1 MLTKGISNIINGTP
15 FWYGMGKA
23 GFQGAMAYAI
33 SMGIG
38 AAQSSIFS
46 MTKEAAT
53 ITLKEAALSG
63 LGNLLGNF
71 IPKIDIK
78 IGDWAVSI
86 NPSILLGNS
95 NGLGLNLQISYTDRH
110 FSFNYGFSMTGY
122 AKYQNTGKQ
131 GVQFR
136 NSFMATFDD
145 GKTGFSL
152 GTNIWGGDKGMSEF
166 NQRTGMIGLHFGD
179 FRAMY
184 ENDGGFGIK
193 NLGLG
198 DRNDSHRTAAL
209 NMSVGDYTAGF
220 NLFTGERPR
229 KEQKGEEAS
238 THSYKDRFGVYHKNA
253 PVNEIGTKYRLGAL
267 TVGYKGFRM
276 GVDSEHVRHAIQNAI
291 IHRGIDDNEFM
302 NQSWDWKPYFQYQTP
317 NQFSSW

>member
-1 MLTKGISNIINGTP
+1 
-15 FWYGMGKA
+15 
-23 GFQGAMAYAI
+23 MAYAI

-71 IPKIDIK
+71 MPKIDIK

-95 NGLGLNLQISYTDRH
+95 NGLGLNIQISYTEGNWN
-110 FSFNYGFSMTGY
+110 FSYGFGITDY
-122 AKYQNTGKQ
+122 AKYQNTGKS

-179 FRAMY
+179 FRATY
-184 ENDGGFGIK
+184 ENDGAPFGKYGI
-193 NLGLG
+193 G
-198 DRNDSHRTAAL
+198 DGNDRYRTAAVS
-209 NMSVGDYTAGF
+209 MSVGKFTAGF
-220 NLFTGERPR
+220 NLFTGSRTKDSYSGDAQYVGKGCLGNYGERMPNDLVVETGPR
-229 KEQKGEEAS
+229 
-238 THSYKDRFGVYHKNA
+238 Y
-253 PVNEIGTKYRLGAL
+253 
-267 TVGYKGFRM
+267 RM
-276 GVDSEHVRHAIQNAI
+276 GAAYVGWGNYRT
-291 IHRGIDDNEFM
+291 GIDSDRYIRHPIQDHFAHNWIGEKQPGFESLS
-302 NQSWDWKPYFQYQTP
+302 NSTTPYFQYQTTNP
-317 NQFSSW
+317 FTSW